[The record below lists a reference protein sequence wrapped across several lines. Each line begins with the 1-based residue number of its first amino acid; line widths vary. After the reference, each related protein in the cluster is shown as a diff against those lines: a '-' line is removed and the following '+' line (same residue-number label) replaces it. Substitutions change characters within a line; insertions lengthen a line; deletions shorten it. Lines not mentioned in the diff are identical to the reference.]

1 MLYSASKKLSCAY
14 PDPRRCYPNLS
25 KHSIRILSLNYV
37 LVADLRQLRLNV
49 LQILTEQMWFFHQ
62 NLVFKKRGSG
72 YRIWIH
78 IRETKSRK
86 CDWVRNNIYLLSCP
100 MYGALL
106 VYSMLKQCTVH
117 CTVCKLHTR

>member
-1 MLYSASKKLSCAY
+1 MNAVFCLNKIVLCVSGSSAL
-14 PDPRRCYPNLS
+14 LS
-25 KHSIRILSLNYV
+25 KHCIRILSLNYD

-49 LQILTEQMWFFHQ
+49 IQILTELCGFFIR
-62 NLVFKKRGSG
+62 NLVLKKRGSG
-72 YRIWIH
+72 SRIWIH

-86 CDWVRNNIYLLSCP
+86 CDWVRNNIYLSSCP

-117 CTVCKLHTR
+117 CTVCMCTLHAR